1 MNEKKKQAG
10 AEGGGEPSLEDY
22 KSKDRRQAL
31 DITEYKPK
39 EPSDVED

>member
-22 KSKDRRQAL
+22 KSKDQQAL

-39 EPSDVED
+39 EPSDRED